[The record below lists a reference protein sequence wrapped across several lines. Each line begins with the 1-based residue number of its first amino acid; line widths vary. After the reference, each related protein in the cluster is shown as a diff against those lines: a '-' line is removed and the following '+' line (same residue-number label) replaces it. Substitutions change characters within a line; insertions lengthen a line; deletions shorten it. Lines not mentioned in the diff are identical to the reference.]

1 MTNLFQPDGKLYNL
15 LDRLYQLLVLNFL
28 VILTCLP
35 LVTIGATLTAA
46 YGTAYRI
53 AQHKECVLYKEYWR
67 QLKINFVPATKI
79 WLGILALGTGVF
91 FALPFVRDYVLGNK
105 VSYYLVMVLVTVV
118 LLALEYV
125 FPLIAKFDNT
135 LGATLKNALVLS
147 LKHLPISIIVFGV
160 NLAGILLPILLP
172 QGFILWLFVGI
183 GLVLYLNGKLM
194 NAVFLKY
201 S

>member
-1 MTNLFQPDGKLYNL
+1 MTNLFQPDGKLYNI

-35 LVTIGATLTAA
+35 LVTIGAAVTAA

-53 AQHKECVLYKEYWR
+53 AEHKECVLYKEYWR
-67 QLKINFVPATKI
+67 QLKVNFVPATKI
-79 WLGILALGTGVF
+79 WLGILALGIGLF
-91 FALPFVRDYVLGNK
+91 FTLPMLRGYVLTSK
-105 VSYYLVMVLVTVV
+105 VSYYLVMVLATIVG
-118 LLALEYV
+118 LALEYV

-160 NLAGILLPILLP
+160 NLAGILLPLLIP
-172 QGFILWLFVGI
+172 QSFILWLFVGS
-183 GLVLYLNGKLM
+183 GVVLYLDGKLM

>member
-1 MTNLFQPDGKLYNL
+1 MTNLFQPDGKLYNI

-35 LVTIGATLTAA
+35 LVTIGAAVTAA

-53 AQHKECVLYKEYWR
+53 AEHKECVLYKEYWR
-67 QLKINFVPATKI
+67 QLKVNFVPATKI
-79 WLGILALGTGVF
+79 WLGILVLGTGLF
-91 FALPFVRDYVLGNK
+91 FTLPMLRGYVLTSK
-105 VSYYLVMVLVTVV
+105 VSYYLVMVLATIVG
-118 LLALEYV
+118 LALEYV

-160 NLAGILLPILLP
+160 NLAGILLPLLIP
-172 QGFILWLFVGI
+172 KGFILWLFVGS
-183 GLVLYLNGKLM
+183 GVVLYLNGKLM